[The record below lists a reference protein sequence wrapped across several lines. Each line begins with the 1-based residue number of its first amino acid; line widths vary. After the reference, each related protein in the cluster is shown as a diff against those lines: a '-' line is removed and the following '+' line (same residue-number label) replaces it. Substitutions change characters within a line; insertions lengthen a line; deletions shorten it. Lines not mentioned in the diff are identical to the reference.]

1 MQFCIYKERMFGF
14 KSGLKSL
21 LYPSDCEMCLKPGIS
36 LCAPCAHV
44 LSSSAHYL
52 YGFVR
57 PVTAGIVYSEA
68 TSQIV
73 LRAKE
78 RGIESAYRSLGLS
91 LWSALMLLN
100 PRESRIA
107 LVPIPSSRASIRRR
121 GRNFMIELLEFFLT
135 QKTLDV
141 ELEIHD
147 VLFHQRKVRDQSG
160 LTMNER
166 IRNMEEAIVA
176 RNQIQIPALIVDDV
190 ITTGATFTAAFS
202 ALNVAKTTILG
213 GIAACA
219 SPQQMRIRYAGGGD
233 PRQNFTSRRRTHS

>member
-1 MQFCIYKERMFGF
+1 
-14 KSGLKSL
+14 
-21 LYPSDCEMCLKPGIS
+21 
-36 LCAPCAHV
+36 
-44 LSSSAHYL
+44 
-52 YGFVR
+52 
-57 PVTAGIVYSEA
+57 
-68 TSQIV
+68 
-73 LRAKE
+73 
-78 RGIESAYRSLGLS
+78 
-91 LWSALMLLN
+91 
-100 PRESRIA
+100 
-107 LVPIPSSRASIRRR
+107 
-121 GRNFMIELLEFFLT
+121 MIELLEFFLT

-219 SPQQMRIRYAGGGD
+219 SPQQMRIR
-233 PRQNFTSRRRTHS
+233 